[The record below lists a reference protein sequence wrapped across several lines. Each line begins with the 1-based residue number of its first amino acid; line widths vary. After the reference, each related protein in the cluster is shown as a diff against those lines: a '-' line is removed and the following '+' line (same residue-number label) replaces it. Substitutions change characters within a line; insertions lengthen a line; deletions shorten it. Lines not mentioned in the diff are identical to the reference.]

1 MAADRALPVVVGVP
15 VVPDE
20 PVEVSTPRRPSENA
34 RTVRLQG
41 VQILRW
47 VVVAI
52 FVVAGS
58 AKLLG
63 SPSMVSLFNAV
74 AMGQW
79 LRYAVGI
86 CELTGAVLLAFRR
99 TVLPATFLLSGILV
113 GAAAT
118 EIVVLRR
125 LPLKSAATLLMVL
138 IVAMAWLRPRPR
150 Q

>member
-1 MAADRALPVVVGVP
+1 VP

-20 PVEVSTPRRPSENA
+20 PVEVTVPRRPPAEIA
-34 RTVRLQG
+34 RAKR
-41 VQILRW
+41 VQPADILRW
-47 VVVAI
+47 VVVAV
-52 FVVAGS
+52 FVGAGS

-63 SPSMVSLFNAV
+63 APSMVALFNAV

-86 CELTGAVLLAFRR
+86 CELTGAALLAFRR
-99 TVLPATFLLSGILV
+99 TALVATFLLSGILI

-118 EIVVLRR
+118 EMVVLRR

-138 IVAMAWLRPRPR
+138 IVAMTRLRPAPR
-150 Q
+150 E

>member
-1 MAADRALPVVVGVP
+1 M
-15 VVPDE
+15 PDD
-20 PVEVSTPRRPSENA
+20 PVEVTVPRRPAKNA
-34 RTVRLQG
+34 RAVRLQPAE
-41 VQILRW
+41 ILRW
-47 VVVAI
+47 AVVAI
-52 FVVAGS
+52 FVGAGS

-63 SPSMVSLFNAV
+63 FPSMVSLFNAV

-86 CELTGAVLLAFRR
+86 CELTGAALLAFRR
-99 TVLPATFLLSGILV
+99 TALPATFLLSGILI

-138 IVAMAWLRPRPR
+138 LVAMTRLRPRPR

>member
-1 MAADRALPVVVGVP
+1 M
-15 VVPDE
+15 PDE
-20 PVEVSTPRRPSENA
+20 PVEVSVRRRPAETA
-34 RTVRLQG
+34 RAMRLQPAE
-41 VQILRW
+41 ILRW

-52 FVVAGS
+52 FVGAGS
-58 AKLLG
+58 GKLLG
-63 SPSMVSLFNAV
+63 FPSMVALFNAV

-86 CELTGAVLLAFRR
+86 CELTGAGLLAFRR
-99 TVLPATFLLSGILV
+99 TALPATFLLSGILV

-138 IVAMAWLRPRPR
+138 IVAMSRLRPASRH
-150 Q
+150 